1 MTPPATMQSAAMRWG
16 HAPSALRG
24 WGYPHPRAGEGAH
37 DPGGETS
44 DRPAAQN
51 QR

>member
-1 MTPPATMQSAAMRWG
+1 MTPPATMQSAAMR
-16 HAPSALRG
+16 